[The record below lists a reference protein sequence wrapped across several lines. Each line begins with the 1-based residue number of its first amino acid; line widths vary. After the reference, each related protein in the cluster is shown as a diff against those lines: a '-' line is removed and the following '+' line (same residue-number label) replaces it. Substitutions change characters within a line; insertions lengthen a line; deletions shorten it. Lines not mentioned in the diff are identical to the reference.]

1 MDSFKIVKL
10 NFYVQLTLKT
20 YKYISKNN
28 KVIGIHA
35 IGIYAYYFL

>member
-28 KVIGIHA
+28 KVIGMKFH
-35 IGIYAYYFL
+35 AYYFL